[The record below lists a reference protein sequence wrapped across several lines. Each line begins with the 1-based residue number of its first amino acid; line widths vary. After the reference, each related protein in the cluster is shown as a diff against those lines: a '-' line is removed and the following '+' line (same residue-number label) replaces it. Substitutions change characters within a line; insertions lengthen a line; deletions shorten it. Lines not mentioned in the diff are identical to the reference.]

1 MARNTVN
8 KNLSKLR
15 IDGIDD
21 DTSPREVREL
31 LEPLGDVAEV
41 SINSGQ
47 VCLYALAD
55 MAYKDAEQA
64 TLYLDGTH
72 WRGQRLSLTFANRG
86 SRKRWLSSQN
96 WKPPKDD
103 EKIRKD
109 QSGSKQ

>member
-1 MARNTVN
+1 MN
-8 KNLSKLR
+8 KNLSELR

-55 MAYKDAEQA
+55 MNQNEAEKA
-64 TLYLDGTH
+64 VKHLDGTH
-72 WRGQRLSLTFANRG
+72 WRGQPISVNFAHRVYG
-86 SRKRWLSSQN
+86 KGWILGHD
-96 WKPPKDD
+96 WKPPKL
-103 EKIRKD
+103 
-109 QSGSKQ
+109 G